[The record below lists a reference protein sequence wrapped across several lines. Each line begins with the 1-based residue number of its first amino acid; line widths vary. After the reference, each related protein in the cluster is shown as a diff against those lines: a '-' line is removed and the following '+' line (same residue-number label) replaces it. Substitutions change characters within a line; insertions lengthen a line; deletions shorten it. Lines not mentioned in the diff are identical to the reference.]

1 MKMKKQ
7 KELIKKLRKKK
18 IGIKISKLFNLITNL
33 YIFLI

>member
-7 KELIKKLRKKK
+7 KELIKNLRKKK
-18 IGIKISKLFNLITNL
+18 IRFKISKLFNLITNL

>member
-7 KELIKKLRKKK
+7 KELIKNLRKKK
-18 IGIKISKLFNLITNL
+18 IRIKISKLFNLITNL

>member
-7 KELIKKLRKKK
+7 KELIKNLRKKK

>member
-7 KELIKKLRKKK
+7 KELIKNLRKKN
-18 IGIKISKLFNLITNL
+18 IRIKISKLFNLITNL

>member
-7 KELIKKLRKKK
+7 KELIKNLRKKN
-18 IGIKISKLFNLITNL
+18 IRIKNSKLFNLITNL